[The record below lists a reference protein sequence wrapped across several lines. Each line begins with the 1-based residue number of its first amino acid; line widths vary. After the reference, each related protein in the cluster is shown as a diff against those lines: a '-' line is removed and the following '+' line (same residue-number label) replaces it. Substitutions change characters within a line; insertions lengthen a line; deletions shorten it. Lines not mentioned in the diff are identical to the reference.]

1 MYMAVLHFT
10 LPAASIERW
19 RRSGLRIIQEFLELF
34 CVFPGN
40 LNFVRVSLLTCSL
53 SKAAANIW
61 PVRELAANHRA
72 GRRSGS
78 FQCNSFLFASF
89 TYAYYQRWS
98 GIPKLMI
105 ALPNLYELGVSL
117 HKGLV
122 MLLVANLT
130 ISRSSPFAWGK
141 RLHGARRSCKVN
153 ASLYT
158 SRDTP

>member
-1 MYMAVLHFT
+1 MVVLLFVRSELRRASAPSRLSSLMYMAVLHFT

-78 FQCNSFLFASF
+78 FQCNSFLFA
-89 TYAYYQRWS
+89 
-98 GIPKLMI
+98 
-105 ALPNLYELGVSL
+105 
-117 HKGLV
+117 
-122 MLLVANLT
+122 
-130 ISRSSPFAWGK
+130 
-141 RLHGARRSCKVN
+141 
-153 ASLYT
+153 
-158 SRDTP
+158 